1 MGAQASSARY
11 IRGVLDH
18 LETGLP
24 VIGFVGDE
32 IFSGAVPY
40 LGDIDDFVDVL
51 RHYPVDGVVVT
62 LPLSDERTE
71 TVIRSCELLGMPVEL
86 LLDSLGNRPANS
98 QIVHSMGV
106 ARMVVSQVPH
116 SPIGILWKRM
126 TDVVFSVAILILL
139 CPALVLIALAVKL
152 DDGGPIIF
160 SQLRSGI
167 HGKTFRMYK
176 FRSMR
181 AEQRR
186 CVLN

>member
-1 MGAQASSARY
+1 
-11 IRGVLDH
+11 
-18 LETGLP
+18 
-24 VIGFVGDE
+24 
-32 IFSGAVPY
+32 
-40 LGDIDDFVDVL
+40 
-51 RHYPVDGVVVT
+51 
-62 LPLSDERTE
+62 
-71 TVIRSCELLGMPVEL
+71 
-86 LLDSLGNRPANS
+86 
-98 QIVHSMGV
+98 
-106 ARMVVSQVPH
+106 
-116 SPIGILWKRM
+116 M